1 MLIIAIPKGE
11 VVALVRLV
19 SNVNYMDK
27 HKENIINANA
37 VYIYGAFDESIITL
51 LPEIKKQIDTQKTLK
66 DGKIIFHI
74 NSNGGQIRILQSL
87 LNLVEYAKKENVIV
101 ETIVECNAFSCGSL
115 LACSGT
121 IGHRY
126 ISEYGEHLI
135 HSARC
140 WQHSSTLEQIDRNAN
155 YMKRVINNLK
165 DIYKKY
171 CTLTAKNGCV
181 RNLLHHAFKDDN
193 FYISAKDCIK
203 YGLAD
208 KILNEK

>member
-1 MLIIAIPKGE
+1 MVLIQ
-11 VVALVRLV
+11 R
-19 SNVNYMDK
+19 VNNIKYMNQY
-27 HKENIINANA
+27 KENIINENE
-37 VYIYGAFDESIITL
+37 VYIFGEFDESIITL
-51 LPEIKKQIDTQKTLK
+51 LPDIKRVIHIQKTLK

-101 ETIVECNAFSCGSL
+101 ETIVECDAFSCGSL

-126 ISEYGEHLI
+126 ISEYAEHLV
-135 HSARC
+135 HSAQYVLR
-140 WQHSSTLEQIDRNAN
+140 SSTLEQVDRSAN
-155 YMKRVINNLK
+155 RMKRVINHMK

-171 CTLTAKNGCV
+171 CTQTAKKGCV
-181 RNLLHHAFKDDN
+181 ENLLHHAFKDDN

>member
-1 MLIIAIPKGE
+1 
-11 VVALVRLV
+11 VALVQLV

-27 HKENIINANA
+27 HKENIINENE
-37 VYIYGAFDESIITL
+37 VYIFGELDESIIIL
-51 LPEIKKQIDTQKTLK
+51 LPDIKRAIDTQKTLK

-74 NSNGGQIRILQSL
+74 NSTGGQIRILQSL

-126 ISEYGEHLI
+126 ISEYAEHLV

-140 WQHSSTLEQIDRNAN
+140 GVEGSTLEQVDRSAN
-155 YMKRVINNLK
+155 CMKRVINNLK

-171 CTLTAKNGCV
+171 CTPTAKKGCV
-181 RNLLHHAFKDDN
+181 DKLLHHAFKDDN
-193 FYISAKDCIK
+193 FYISAKDCIN